1 MLYLALP
8 GIWEMVPILVVLLV
22 LFGAKK
28 LPELARA
35 MGSSI
40 NMFKKG
46 LADGDEGADE
56 LPPRTPPPRVTAGK
70 PPAREAEVEDASE
83 PGKERLESGEKRAS

>member
-1 MLYLALP
+1 MEHLQVGTSGALGMIGLP
-8 GIWEMVPILVVLLV
+8 ELVPILVIVLV

-40 NMFKKG
+40 NQFKKG
-46 LADGDEGADE
+46 LSEEASEDPSQLTEGD
-56 LPPRTPPPRVTAGK
+56 
-70 PPAREAEVEDASE
+70 RERNQGEVETAAPDRSSSE
-83 PGKERLESGEKRAS
+83 EEKTRVP